1 MAAKGSG
8 FKWAVLA
15 VLVAGTAMLNYSNM
29 VFASRP
35 VDVMAQYGM
44 DQAQLTA
51 ISSIGVLPGA
61 FFSIALG
68 NYFDKHGSRSIRFV
82 GAALIA
88 LAACCQL
95 ARVYAD
101 SYVALFAI
109 TFLSGTFFL
118 PTQVLPAKLIEAW
131 FPRRQ
136 MGTAMGVFGASAG
149 VGIMAVFAFG
159 SLFAT
164 TTAALLSC
172 AVGFG
177 CVAALWAAFA
187 KLPEQPLG
195 RAGAVAGDA
204 PKVSLKAVLTS
215 KSMWLVMVCAAFA
228 AGAPLFL
235 NSYMVNAFL
244 AKGMPAAEASM
255 LAVVFNL
262 SLVLGAVFAGA
273 VASRTGRYNLPYLVL
288 CVSGGAL
295 FLVAYL
301 VPVGPQTFALL
312 ALAGFLGAAS
322 LALNLARIGLLPLTG
337 EFGPE
342 NIGIAGGMNNTAMG
356 IGMFAIPTV
365 AAAILGNDYLGVFM
379 TLLGFFV
386 VMGVVGGLVVPELGE
401 KGKLAQQALAEAEQ
415 APASDAA
422 GCA

>member
-1 MAAKGSG
+1 MAAKGTG

-15 VLVAGTAMLNYSNM
+15 VLVMGTAMLNYSNM

-35 VDVMAQYGM
+35 LDVMAQYGM

-51 ISSIGVLPGA
+51 ISSIAVLPGA

-68 NYFDKHGSRSIRFV
+68 NWFDKHGSRGVRYV

-95 ARVYAD
+95 WRVYAD

-159 SLFAT
+159 SLFPST
-164 TTAALLSC
+164 TVALLSC
-172 AVGFG
+172 AAGFA
-177 CVAALWAAFA
+177 CVALLWAAFA
-187 KLPEQPLG
+187 KLPERGSGQG
-195 RAGAVAGDA
+195 TGIDARAGTPDVD
-204 PKVSLKAVLTS
+204 LRAVLTS
-215 KSMWLVMVCAAFA
+215 KSMWTVMVCAAFA

-235 NSYMVNAFL
+235 NSYMLNAFID
-244 AKGMPAAEASM
+244 KGMDPAAGSL

-273 VASRTGRYNLPYLVL
+273 VASKAGRYNMPYLVL
-288 CVSGGAL
+288 CVSGGVL
-295 FLVAYL
+295 FLLAYL
-301 VPVGPQTFALL
+301 VPVGLQTFVLL
-312 ALAGFLGAAS
+312 ALAGFLGAGS

-365 AAAILGNDYLGVFM
+365 AAALLGSNYLGVFV

-386 VMGVVGGLVVPELGE
+386 LMGRVGGLVVPELGE
-401 KGKLAQQALAEAEQ
+401 KGTLAQRAVRDAEGRAE
-415 APASDAA
+415 
-422 GCA
+422 G

>member
-1 MAAKGSG
+1 MAAKGTG

-15 VLVAGTAMLNYSNM
+15 VLVMGTAMLNYSNM

-35 VDVMAQYGM
+35 LDVMAQYGM

-51 ISSIGVLPGA
+51 ISSIAVLPGA

-68 NYFDKHGSRSIRFV
+68 NWFDKHGSRGVRYV

-95 ARVYAD
+95 WRVYAD

-159 SLFAT
+159 SLFPST
-164 TTAALLSC
+164 TVALLSC
-172 AVGFG
+172 AAGFA
-177 CVAALWAAFA
+177 CVALLWAAFA
-187 KLPEQPLG
+187 KLPERGSGQG
-195 RAGAVAGDA
+195 TGIDARAGAPDVD
-204 PKVSLKAVLTS
+204 LRAVLTS
-215 KSMWLVMVCAAFA
+215 KSMWTVMVCAAFA

-235 NSYMVNAFL
+235 NSYMLNAFID
-244 AKGMPAAEASM
+244 KGIDPAAGSL

-273 VASRTGRYNLPYLVL
+273 VASKAGRYNMPYLVL
-288 CVSGGAL
+288 CVSGGVL
-295 FLVAYL
+295 FLLAYL
-301 VPVGPQTFALL
+301 VPVGLQTFVLL
-312 ALAGFLGAAS
+312 ALAGFLGAGS

-356 IGMFAIPTV
+356 VGMFAIPTV
-365 AAAILGNDYLGVFM
+365 AAALLGSNYLGVFV

-386 VMGVVGGLVVPELGE
+386 LMGLVGGLVVPELGE
-401 KGKLAQQALAEAEQ
+401 KGTLAQRAVRDAEGRAE
-415 APASDAA
+415 
-422 GCA
+422 G

>member
-1 MAAKGSG
+1 MAAKGSA
-8 FKWAVLA
+8 FKWLVLV

-101 SYVALFAI
+101 SYAMLFVI

-159 SLFAT
+159 SLFPT
-164 TTAALLSC
+164 TTVALLSC

-187 KLPEQPLG
+187 KLPEQG
-195 RAGAVAGDA
+195 AGSGVDAAAGA

-215 KSMWLVMVCAAFA
+215 KSMWFVMVCAAFA

-244 AKGMPAAEASM
+244 AKGMAATETSM

-262 SLVLGAVFAGA
+262 ALVLGAIFAGA
-273 VASRTGRYNLPYLVL
+273 VASKTGRYNLPYLVL
-288 CVSGGAL
+288 CLSGGAL

-356 IGMFAIPTV
+356 IGMFVIPTV
-365 AAAILGNDYLGVFM
+365 AAAILGNDYLGVFI

-386 VMGVVGGLVVPELGE
+386 IMGLVGGLVVPELGE
-401 KGKLAQQALAEAEQ
+401 KGKLAQQAVRDAEGLA
-415 APASDAA
+415 DR
-422 GCA
+422 

>member
-1 MAAKGSG
+1 MKGSG
-8 FKWAVLA
+8 FRWLVLA

-35 VDVMAQYGM
+35 ADVMAQFAM

-51 ISSIGVLPGA
+51 ISSIAVLPGA
-61 FFSIALG
+61 LFSIALG
-68 NYFDKHGSRSIRFV
+68 NWFDRHGARGVRWA

-95 ARVYAD
+95 WRAYAD
-101 SYVALFAI
+101 SYPALFAI
-109 TFLSGTFFL
+109 TFLSGAFFL

-131 FPRRQ
+131 FPRQQ

-159 SLFAT
+159 SLFPST
-164 TTAALLSC
+164 TMALLSC

-177 CVAALWAAFA
+177 CVAVLWAAFA
-187 KLPEQPLG
+187 KLPERGSGQG
-195 RAGAVAGDA
+195 TGVDARAGA
-204 PKVSLKAVLTS
+204 PKVDLRAVLTS
-215 KSMWLVMVCAAFA
+215 KSMWMVMVCAAFA

-235 NSYMVNAFL
+235 NSYMLNAFV
-244 AKGMPAAEASM
+244 AKGMDPAAGSM

-262 SLVLGAVFAGA
+262 SLVLGAVFAG
-273 VASRTGRYNLPYLVL
+273 VLASRTGRYNLPYLVL
-288 CVSGGAL
+288 CLAGGAL

-312 ALAGFLGAAS
+312 ALAGFLGAGS

-342 NIGIAGGMNNTAMG
+342 SIGIAGGMNNTAMG
-356 IGMFAIPTV
+356 VGMFVIPTV
-365 AAAILGNDYLGVFM
+365 AAALLGDNYLGVFV
-379 TLLGFFV
+379 TLLGFFA
-386 VMGVVGGLVVPELGE
+386 VMGLVGGLVAPELGE
-401 KGKLAQQALAEAEQ
+401 KGALARRAVEAAEGR
-415 APASDAA
+415 AE
-422 GCA
+422 G

>member
-8 FKWAVLA
+8 FKWVVLA
-15 VLVAGTAMLNYSNM
+15 VLVLGTAMLNYSNM

-35 VDVMAQYGM
+35 ADVMAQYGM

-61 FFSIALG
+61 FFSILLG
-68 NYFDKHGSRSIRFV
+68 NYFDKHGSKSIRFV

-88 LAACCQL
+88 LAALCQL
-95 ARVYAD
+95 WRVYAD
-101 SYVALFAI
+101 SYAALFVI

-131 FPRRQ
+131 FPRQQ

-159 SLFAT
+159 SLFPT
-164 TTAALLSC
+164 TTVALLSC
-172 AVGFG
+172 AAGFG
-177 CVAALWAAFA
+177 CVALLWAAFA
-187 KLPEQPLG
+187 KLPDARSQAG
-195 RAGAVAGDA
+195 ADARAGV

-215 KSMWLVMVCAAFA
+215 KSMWFVMVCAAFA

-235 NSYMVNAFL
+235 NSYMLNAFVD
-244 AKGMPAAEASM
+244 KGMDPAAGSL
-255 LAVVFNL
+255 LAVAFNL
-262 SLVLGAVFAGA
+262 SLVLGAIFAGA
-273 VASRTGRYNLPYLVL
+273 VASRCGRYNLPYLVL
-288 CVSGGAL
+288 CISGGVL
-295 FLVAYL
+295 FLVAYV
-301 VPVGPQTFALL
+301 VPVGAQTFVLL

-322 LALNLARIGLLPLTG
+322 LALNLARIGLVPLTG

-342 NIGIAGGMNNTAMG
+342 SIGIAGGMNNTAMG
-356 IGMFAIPTV
+356 IGMFVIPTV
-365 AAAILGNDYLGVFM
+365 AASLLGNDYLGVFV

-386 VMGVVGGLVVPELGE
+386 IMGLVGGLVVPELGE
-401 KGKLAQQALAEAEQ
+401 KGKLAQQAVRDMERE
-415 APASDAA
+415 SV
-422 GCA
+422 

>member
-1 MAAKGSG
+1 MAAKGTG

-15 VLVAGTAMLNYSNM
+15 VLVMGTAMLNYSNM

-35 VDVMAQYGM
+35 LDVMAQYGM

-51 ISSIGVLPGA
+51 ISSIAVLPGA

-68 NYFDKHGSRSIRFV
+68 NWFDKHGSRGVRYV

-95 ARVYAD
+95 WRVYAD

-159 SLFAT
+159 SLFPST
-164 TTAALLSC
+164 TVALLSC
-172 AVGFG
+172 AAGFA
-177 CVAALWAAFA
+177 CVALLWAAFA
-187 KLPEQPLG
+187 KLPERGSGQG
-195 RAGAVAGDA
+195 TGIDARAGTPDVD
-204 PKVSLKAVLTS
+204 LRAVLTS
-215 KSMWLVMVCAAFA
+215 KSMWTVMVCAAFA

-235 NSYMVNAFL
+235 NSYMLNAFID
-244 AKGMPAAEASM
+244 KGMDPAAGSL

-273 VASRTGRYNLPYLVL
+273 VASKAGRYNMPYLVL
-288 CVSGGAL
+288 CVSGGVL
-295 FLVAYL
+295 FLLAYL
-301 VPVGPQTFALL
+301 VPVGLQTFVLL
-312 ALAGFLGAAS
+312 ALAGFLGAGS

-365 AAAILGNDYLGVFM
+365 AAALLGSNYLGVFV

-386 VMGVVGGLVVPELGE
+386 LMGLVGGLVVPELGE
-401 KGKLAQQALAEAEQ
+401 KGTLAQRAVRDAEGRAE
-415 APASDAA
+415 
-422 GCA
+422 G

>member
-8 FKWAVLA
+8 FKWLVLA

-68 NYFDKHGSRSIRFV
+68 SYFDRHGSLSIRFV

-95 ARVYAD
+95 ARTYAD
-101 SYVALFAI
+101 SYAVLFAV
-109 TFLSGTFFL
+109 TFLSGAFFL

-159 SLFAT
+159 SLFPST
-164 TTAALLSC
+164 TVALLSC

-187 KLPEQPLG
+187 KLPDQGSE
-195 RAGAVAGDA
+195 RASAAAEA
-204 PKVSLKAVLTS
+204 PKVSLKAVLAS
-215 KSMWLVMVCAAFA
+215 KSMWLVMACAALA

-244 AKGMPAAEASM
+244 AKGMAAPETSL

-262 SLVLGAVFAGA
+262 SLVLGAIFAGA
-273 VASRTGRYNLPYLVL
+273 VASRSGRYNLPYLVL
-288 CVSGGAL
+288 CTSGGAL

-301 VPVGPQTFALL
+301 VPVGLQTFALL

-356 IGMFAIPTV
+356 IGMFVIPTV
-365 AAAILGNDYLGVFM
+365 AAAILGNDYLGVFV

-386 VMGVVGGLVVPELGE
+386 VMGVVGGLAMPELGE
-401 KGKLAQQALAEAEQ
+401 RGKLAQQALRQAEVATEGDVAER
-415 APASDAA
+415 A
-422 GCA
+422 

>member
-1 MAAKGSG
+1 MSRESSA

-15 VLVAGTAMLNYSNM
+15 LLVAGTAMLNYSNM

-35 VDVMAQYGM
+35 VDVMAQYAM

-68 NYFDKHGSRSIRFV
+68 NFFDKRGPRAIRYV
-82 GAALIA
+82 GAIMIA

-101 SYVALFAI
+101 SYVALFII

-149 VGIMAVFAFG
+149 IGIMIAFALG
-159 SLFAT
+159 SLFPT
-164 TTAALLSC
+164 TAAALLSC
-172 AVGFG
+172 AVGFAV
-177 CVAALWAAFA
+177 VALLWVVLGKMPPQGDEVA
-187 KLPEQPLG
+187 KAQ
-195 RAGAVAGDA
+195 AGA
-204 PKVSLKAVLTS
+204 PKVDLRAVLRS
-215 KSMWLVMVCAAFA
+215 RSMWMVMVCAAFA

-244 AKGMPAAEASM
+244 AKGLDAGMAGM

-262 SLVLGAVFAGA
+262 ALVLGAIFAGA
-273 VASRTGRYNLPYLVL
+273 VASKTGRYNLPYLVL
-288 CVSGGAL
+288 CLGGGVF
-295 FLVAYL
+295 FLLAYL
-301 VPVGPQTFALL
+301 APVGVVTFVLL
-312 ALAGFLGAAS
+312 AIAGFLGAAS
-322 LALNLARIGLLPLTG
+322 LSLNLARIGLLPLTG

-356 IGMFAIPTV
+356 IGMFVIPTV
-365 AAAILGNDYLGVFM
+365 AAAFLGNNYLGVFI
-379 TLLGFFV
+379 TLLCFFV
-386 VMGVVGGLVVPELGE
+386 IMGLVGGFAIPELGE
-401 KGKLAQQALAEAEQ
+401 KGKLAQQAVQDIENAREEER
-415 APASDAA
+415 S
-422 GCA
+422 